1 MEGEGESIAG
11 GNSEVPGRKK
21 ARKQESKK
29 ARKQESKKARKQES
43 MKRQQG
49 RQQERKKG
57 RKEREED
64 SERKEVLTCATH
76 IKKKEE

>member
-1 MEGEGESIAG
+1 VEGEGESIAG
-11 GNSEVPGRKK
+11 GNSEVPGR
-21 ARKQESKK
+21 KK